1 MWLRSIGMTVL
12 RRCIFAVS
20 NYIKRDFVTL
30 FTDYMFQGSN
40 FIIEDLVSDPYQA
53 VEQTEQ

>member
-1 MWLRSIGMTVL
+1 ML